1 MLKLIKIGLFY
12 TFDRINRPM
21 NFGNRFGIQ
30 MYKTI
35 EPMQT
40 ILDAYIILLPKVI
53 VRVVYVL
60 N

>member
-1 MLKLIKIGLFY
+1 
-12 TFDRINRPM
+12 M